1 MIKQPILTN
10 LKQLNQDTYE
20 RNDFNEVVD
29 TVYKIAKNY
38 VFYNKSK
45 VPNFSGNVSDLQD
58 LAIDAISS
66 LFVKN
71 GNGKYPICKSFEE
84 WNPSIRN
91 EEDALFFLNKL
102 TSNRVEQHISKC
114 LKEAD
119 PVFSKILDTLNYA
132 VKKYD
137 YKKCRILGQV
147 FILKNDTENLQIKTF
162 SFEDLR
168 NVPSINFQSI
178 DQVFEKLF
186 NHFADGG
193 EVNVAI
199 PLNALAIRIKNIQS
213 FIQNNNEDFTT
224 IESKID
230 LTEIVQ
236 TGYAAA
242 VHKLNESYYNKGK
255 LSKSETEIFAKTLQD
270 ISKDILDGT
279 MSNGLYKY
287 FQKNMDFISK
297 EDYQQ
302 QYHNVLEYLLKVMK
316 NSIKIELEKRD

>member
-1 MIKQPILTN
+1 MIKQPILNN
-10 LKQLNQDTYE
+10 LKQLNQNTYE
-20 RNDFNEVVD
+20 RNGFNAVVD
-29 TVYKIAKNY
+29 TVYKIARNY

-66 LFVKN
+66 LFIKN

-102 TSNRVEQHISKC
+102 TANRVEQHISKC

-132 VKKYD
+132 IKKYD

-147 FILKNDTENLQIKTF
+147 FILKNDTVNLQIKTF

-168 NVPSINFQSI
+168 NVPSNSFQSI
-178 DQVFEKLF
+178 DKVFEKLF
-186 NHFADGG
+186 KHFADDGG
-193 EVNVAI
+193 VDVAI

-213 FIQNNNEDFTT
+213 FIQKNNVDSNT
-224 IESKID
+224 IESTIYLND
-230 LTEIVQ
+230 IVQ
-236 TGYAAA
+236 EGYNAA

-255 LSKSETEIFAKTLQD
+255 LSKSETEIFSLTLQD
-270 ISKDILDGT
+270 ISKDILNGT

-287 FQKNMDFISK
+287 FQNNMNIISK
-297 EDYQQ
+297 EDYQL